1 MRCVEGSAQATLLVT
16 IIHAVVDAA
25 TIPSGIV
32 RKPAICIMPNQA
44 KAQETSA
51 GGRSMTKPIAPAS
64 IRRRQ
69 RSALIMLV
77 IAGTL
82 NYLDRSTLSI
92 ANPLIRQELGLS
104 IADMGLLLS
113 AFLWAYA
120 FAQLPGGALVDRVGP
135 HRLLGAGLALWS
147 IAQAAAGLV
156 TSFWQ
161 FSIAR
166 IFLGL
171 GEAPMFSSAV
181 RVVRDWY
188 NVRDR
193 GLPTGIWNC
202 TSSLGPA
209 IAPPIL
215 TALMIGLGWRWMFGI
230 MGVVG
235 IAVAATWF
243 LLYRDPTEAHFTD
256 EQQHYLTEGEEP
268 RNNDPVRLAEWL
280 GLFRFRTTWGLL
292 LGFFG
297 VVYMG
302 WLYLAWLPGYLEMQ
316 RHMSI
321 PKTGIVAAIPFAF
334 GVVGSIGG
342 GWIADRLM
350 RLGFSPV
357 NSRKVPVIVGLLG
370 MVVFTVVAAETPSD
384 TLAVV
389 SISAALMFGASASG
403 MSWALSSVA
412 APANCT
418 ASLGA
423 IQNFGGYL
431 GGALAPTVTGFIVQ
445 ATGSF
450 VPALLVSASIGL
462 VSALIY
468 LVVIRSEPITTPEL
482 DAAAGLTTIHPI
494 V

>member
-1 MRCVEGSAQATLLVT
+1 MAGTQLPAR
-16 IIHAVVDAA
+16 
-25 TIPSGIV
+25 V
-32 RKPAICIMPNQA
+32 RQ
-44 KAQETSA
+44 T
-51 GGRSMTKPIAPAS
+51 
-64 IRRRQ
+64 Q
-69 RSALIMLV
+69 RSALSMLV
-77 IAGTL
+77 LAGTL

-147 IAQAAAGLV
+147 VAQAVAGFV
-156 TSFWQ
+156 SSFWQ
-161 FSIAR
+161 FSVAR
-166 IFLGL
+166 VFLGL

-202 TSSLGPA
+202 SSSLGPA

-215 TALMIGLGWRWMFGI
+215 TGLMLALGWRWMFVV
-230 MGVVG
+230 MGAVG
-235 IAVAATWF
+235 LVIAATW
-243 LLYRDPTEAHFTD
+243 LLFYRDAAETQLSAQER
-256 EQQHYLTEGEEP
+256 HYLTEGEEP
-268 RNNDPVRLAEWL
+268 TVAHQVTLKEWA
-280 GLFRFRTTWGLL
+280 GLFRFRTTWGLV

-302 WLYLAWLPGYLEMQ
+302 WLYLAWLPGYLEIQ

-321 PKTGIVAAIPFAF
+321 PKTGFIAAVPFAF
-334 GVVGSIGG
+334 GVVGSVGG

-350 RLGFSPV
+350 RAGFSPV
-357 NSRKVPVIVGLLG
+357 NSRKLPVIVGLLG
-370 MVVFTVVAAETPSD
+370 MSVFTFVAAEAASD
-384 TLAVV
+384 TVAVTC
-389 SISAALMFGASASG
+389 ISAALMFGACASG
-403 MSWALSSVA
+403 MSWALSSVV
-412 APANCT
+412 APTNCT
-418 ASLGA
+418 ASLGS

-431 GGALAPTVTGFIVQ
+431 GGALAPTITGFIVQ
-445 ATGSF
+445 GTGSF
-450 VPALLVSASIGL
+450 VPALLVSAAIGL

-468 LVVIRSEPITTPEL
+468 LLLIRPSPITSTEL
-482 DAAAGLTTIHPI
+482 GAVMHLAE
-494 V
+494 

>member
-1 MRCVEGSAQATLLVT
+1 MTREAKLLE
-16 IIHAVVDAA
+16 
-25 TIPSGIV
+25 SL
-32 RKPAICIMPNQA
+32 
-44 KAQETSA
+44 A
-51 GGRSMTKPIAPAS
+51 GGRSMPRPTAPAS

-92 ANPLIRQELGLS
+92 ANPLIRNELGLS

-120 FAQLPGGALVDRVGP
+120 FAQLPSGALVDRVGP
-135 HRLLGAGLALWS
+135 HRLLAAGLGLWS
-147 IAQAAAGLV
+147 IAQAVAGFV

-166 IFLGL
+166 VFLGL

-193 GLPTGIWNC
+193 GLPTGTWNC

-215 TALMIGLGWRWMFGI
+215 TALMIGFGWRWMFGI

-235 IAVAATWF
+235 LVVATTWF
-243 LLYRDPTEAHFTD
+243 VLYRDPTEEHFTD
-256 EQQHYLTEGEEP
+256 EERHYLTEGEEP
-268 RNNDPVRLAEWL
+268 RSYAPVRLAEWL
-280 GLFRFRTTWGLL
+280 GLFRFRTTWGLV

-321 PKTGIVAAIPFAF
+321 PKTGFVAAIPFAF
-334 GVVGSIGG
+334 GVIGSIGG
-342 GWIADRLM
+342 GWIADWLM
-350 RLGFSPV
+350 RRGFSPI
-357 NSRKVPVIVGLLG
+357 NSRKIPVIAGLLG
-370 MVVFTVVAAETPSD
+370 MVAFTVVAAETPSD
-384 TLAVV
+384 VLAVAA
-389 SISAALMFGASASG
+389 ISAALMFGASASG

-450 VPALLVSASIGL
+450 VPALLVSAAIGL
-462 VSALIY
+462 FSALMY
-468 LVVIRSEPITTPEL
+468 LVVIRGEPITTAEL
-482 DAAAGLTTIHPI
+482 DGVAGVNTISPTM
-494 V
+494 

>member
-1 MRCVEGSAQATLLVT
+1 
-16 IIHAVVDAA
+16 
-25 TIPSGIV
+25 
-32 RKPAICIMPNQA
+32 MPRP
-44 KAQETSA
+44 T
-51 GGRSMTKPIAPAS
+51 APAS
-64 IRRRQ
+64 IRGKQ
-69 RSALIMLV
+69 RTALIMLV
-77 IAGTL
+77 VAGTL

-120 FAQLPGGALVDRVGP
+120 FAQLPGGALVDRLGP
-135 HRLLGAGLALWS
+135 HRLLAAGLGLWS
-147 IAQAAAGLV
+147 IAQAVAGFV

-166 IFLGL
+166 VFLGL

-193 GLPTGIWNC
+193 GLATGIWNC

-215 TALMIGLGWRWMFGI
+215 TALMIGLGWRWMFVT

-235 IAVAATWF
+235 LVVAVAWL

-256 EQQHYLTEGEEP
+256 EERHYLTEGEEA
-268 RNNDPVRLAEWL
+268 RSYTPVRFAEWL
-280 GLFRFRTTWGLL
+280 ALFRFRTTWGLVI
-292 LGFFG
+292 GFFG

-302 WLYLAWLPGYLEMQ
+302 WLYLAWLPGYLEIQ

-334 GVVGSIGG
+334 GVLGSIGG
-342 GWIADRLM
+342 GWVADWLM
-350 RLGFSPV
+350 RRGFSQV
-357 NSRKVPVIVGLLG
+357 NSRKTPVIIGLMG

-384 TLAVV
+384 TLAVAA
-389 SISAALMFGASASG
+389 ISAALMFGASASG
-403 MSWALSSVA
+403 MSWALASVA
-412 APANCT
+412 APAHCT

-450 VPALLVSASIGL
+450 VPALLVSAVIGG
-462 VSALIY
+462 VSALSY
-468 LVVIRSEPITTPEL
+468 LVVIRGEPITATEL
-482 DAAAGLTTIHPI
+482 SLA

>member
-1 MRCVEGSAQATLLVT
+1 MS
-16 IIHAVVDAA
+16 
-25 TIPSGIV
+25 
-32 RKPAICIMPNQA
+32 KP
-44 KAQETSA
+44 T
-51 GGRSMTKPIAPAS
+51 APAS
-64 IRRRQ
+64 IRIRQ
-69 RSALIMLV
+69 RTALIMLV
-77 IAGTL
+77 VAGTL

-92 ANPLIRQELGLS
+92 ANPLIREELGLS

-135 HRLLGAGLALWS
+135 HRLL
-147 IAQAAAGLV
+147 AAGLGLWSLAQAVAGFV
-156 TSFWQ
+156 TSFTQ

-166 IFLGL
+166 VFLGL

-193 GLPTGIWNC
+193 GLPTGTWNC

-215 TALMIGLGWRWMFGI
+215 TGLMITLGWRWMFI
-230 MGVVG
+230 VMGLVG
-235 IAVAATWF
+235 LIVAAVWYV
-243 LLYRDPTEAHFTD
+243 LYRDPTEEHFTP
-256 EQQHYLTEGEEP
+256 EERHYLTDGEEP
-268 RNNDPVRLAEWL
+268 RADTPVRLAEWI
-280 GLFRFRTTWGLL
+280 GLFRFRTTWGLV

-302 WLYLAWLPGYLEMQ
+302 WLYLAWLPGYLELQ

-350 RLGFSPV
+350 QRGFSPV
-357 NSRKVPVIVGLLG
+357 NSRKIPVIVGLLG
-370 MVVFTVVAAETPSD
+370 MVVFTVVAAETASD
-384 TLAVV
+384 VLAVAA
-389 SISAALMFGASASG
+389 ISGALMFGASASG
-403 MSWALSSVA
+403 MSWALASVA

-450 VPALLVSASIGL
+450 VPALLASAVIGL
-462 VSALIY
+462 FSALAY
-468 LVVIRSEPITTPEL
+468 LVVIRGEPITTAEL
-482 DAAAGLTTIHPI
+482 DAVAGPRAVST
-494 V
+494 

>member
-1 MRCVEGSAQATLLVT
+1 
-16 IIHAVVDAA
+16 
-25 TIPSGIV
+25 
-32 RKPAICIMPNQA
+32 MP
-44 KAQETSA
+44 
-51 GGRSMTKPIAPAS
+51 KPIAPAN
-64 IRRRQ
+64 IRRKQ
-69 RSALIMLV
+69 RTALIMLV
-77 IAGTL
+77 VAGTL

-147 IAQAAAGLV
+147 IAQAAAGFV

-166 IFLGL
+166 VFLGL

-193 GLPTGIWNC
+193 GLATGTWNC

-215 TALMIGLGWRWMFGI
+215 TALMIGFGWRWMFVVMGI
-230 MGVVG
+230 AGL
-235 IAVAATWF
+235 AVAAVWV
-243 LLYRDPTEAHFTD
+243 LLYRDPADEHFTED
-256 EQQHYLTEGEEP
+256 ERRYLTDGEET
-268 RNNDPVRLAEWL
+268 RTYNQVRLSEWL
-280 GLFRFRTTWGLL
+280 GLFRFRTTWGLV

-297 VVYMG
+297 VVYIN
-302 WLYLAWLPGYLEMQ
+302 WLYLAWLPGYLELQ

-321 PKTGIVAAIPFAF
+321 PKTGLIAAIPFAF
-334 GVVGSIGG
+334 GVAGSIGG
-342 GWIADRLM
+342 GWIADFLM
-350 RLGFSPV
+350 RRGFSPV
-357 NSRKVPVIVGLLG
+357 NSRKIPVIAGLLG
-370 MVVFTVVAAETPSD
+370 MVGFTVVAAESSSD
-384 TLAVV
+384 FVAVAA
-389 SISAALMFGASASG
+389 ISGALMFGASASG

-412 APANCT
+412 APAHCT

-431 GGALAPTVTGFIVQ
+431 GGALAPTITGFIVQ

-450 VPALLVSASIGL
+450 VPALLAAAAIGL
-462 VSALIY
+462 VSALAY
-468 LVVIRSEPITTPEL
+468 LVVIRAEPITNAEL
-482 DAAAGLTTIHPI
+482 DAVAGPRAVRT
-494 V
+494 

>member
-1 MRCVEGSAQATLLVT
+1 
-16 IIHAVVDAA
+16 
-25 TIPSGIV
+25 
-32 RKPAICIMPNQA
+32 
-44 KAQETSA
+44 
-51 GGRSMTKPIAPAS
+51 MTKPTAPAS

-69 RSALIMLV
+69 RTALIMLV
-77 IAGTL
+77 VAGTL

-135 HRLLGAGLALWS
+135 HRLLAGGLGLWS
-147 IAQAAAGLV
+147 VAQAAAGFV
-156 TSFWQ
+156 ASFWQ

-166 IFLGL
+166 VFLGL

-193 GLPTGIWNC
+193 GLPTGIWNS

-209 IAPPIL
+209 LVPPIL
-215 TALMIGLGWRWMFGI
+215 TVLMISFGWRWMFATMGI
-230 MGVVG
+230 VG
-235 IAVAATWF
+235 LIVAAVWYG
-243 LLYRDPTEAHFTD
+243 LYRDPAEAHFTD
-256 EQQHYLTEGEEP
+256 EERHYLTEGEEP
-268 RNNDPVRLAEWL
+268 RAYTPVRLAEWL
-280 GLFRFRTTWGLL
+280 GLFRFRTTWGLV

-321 PKTGIVAAIPFAF
+321 PKTGIVASIPFAF
-334 GVVGSIGG
+334 GVLGSIGG
-342 GWIADRLM
+342 GWIADWLM
-350 RLGFSPV
+350 RLGISPI
-357 NSRKVPVIVGLLG
+357 NSRKIPVIICLLG

-384 TLAVV
+384 IVAVAA
-389 SISAALMFGASASG
+389 ISAALMFGASASG
-403 MSWALSSVA
+403 MSWALASVA

-418 ASLGA
+418 AWLGA

-431 GGALAPTVTGFIVQ
+431 GGALAPTVTGYVVQ

-450 VPALLVSASIGL
+450 VPALLTSAAIGL
-462 VSALIY
+462 VSALAY
-468 LVVIRSEPITTPEL
+468 LLVIRSTPISAAEL
-482 DAAAGLTTIHPI
+482 DVVAGVHTISPTG
-494 V
+494 

>member
-1 MRCVEGSAQATLLVT
+1 M
-16 IIHAVVDAA
+16 
-25 TIPSGIV
+25 
-32 RKPAICIMPNQA
+32 
-44 KAQETSA
+44 KAPT
-51 GGRSMTKPIAPAS
+51 APAG

-69 RSALIMLV
+69 RNALVMLV

-135 HRLLGAGLALWS
+135 HRLLAAGLGLWS
-147 IAQAAAGLV
+147 LAQAAAGLV

-202 TSSLGPA
+202 ASSLGPA

-215 TALMIGLGWRWMFGI
+215 TALMLGVGWRWMFVT

-235 IAVAATWF
+235 LVVAAAWY
-243 LLYRDPTEAHFTD
+243 LLYRDPAEENFNN
-256 EQQHYLTEGEEP
+256 EERHYLTDGEEP
-268 RNNDPVRLAEWL
+268 RSKTPVRLAEWF
-280 GLFRFRTTWGLL
+280 GLFRFRTTWGLV

-297 VVYMG
+297 VVYIN

-321 PKTGIVAAIPFAF
+321 PKTGLVASIPFCF

-342 GWIADRLM
+342 GWIADLLM
-350 RLGFSPV
+350 RRGFSPI
-357 NSRKVPVIVGLLG
+357 NSRKIPVILGLLG
-370 MVVFTVVAAETPSD
+370 MVGFTVIAAETPSD
-384 TLAVV
+384 SLAVAA
-389 SISAALMFGASASG
+389 ISGALLFGAAASG

-445 ATGSF
+445 STGSF
-450 VPALLVSASIGL
+450 VPALLASAAIGL
-462 VSALIY
+462 VSALAY
-468 LVVIRSEPITTPEL
+468 LVIIRSEPITTMEL
-482 DAAAGLTTIHPI
+482 DTVAGVPTHGQAL
-494 V
+494 

>member
-1 MRCVEGSAQATLLVT
+1 MA
-16 IIHAVVDAA
+16 
-25 TIPSGIV
+25 
-32 RKPAICIMPNQA
+32 
-44 KAQETSA
+44 
-51 GGRSMTKPIAPAS
+51 KPIAPAS
-64 IRRRQ
+64 IRRKQ
-69 RSALIMLV
+69 RTALIMLV
-77 IAGTL
+77 VAGTL

-120 FAQLPGGALVDRVGP
+120 FAQLPGGALVDRIGP

-147 IAQAAAGLV
+147 VAQATAGFV

-166 IFLGL
+166 VFLGL

-193 GLPTGIWNC
+193 GLPTGTWNC

-215 TALMIGLGWRWMFGI
+215 TALMIGFGWRWMF
-230 MGVVG
+230 VVMG
-235 IAVAATWF
+235 IAGLVVAATWF
-243 LLYRDPTEAHFTD
+243 ALYRDPTEEHFTED
-256 EQQHYLTEGEEP
+256 ERHYLTEGEES
-268 RNNDPVRLAEWL
+268 RTYSQVRLSEWL
-280 GLFRFRTTWGLL
+280 GLFRFRTTWGLV

-297 VVYMG
+297 VVYIN
-302 WLYLAWLPGYLEMQ
+302 WLYLAWLPGYLELQ

-321 PKTGIVAAIPFAF
+321 PKTGLVAAIPFAF
-334 GVVGSIGG
+334 GVAGSIGG
-342 GWIADRLM
+342 GWIADWLM
-350 RLGFSPV
+350 RRGFSPV
-357 NSRKVPVIVGLLG
+357 NSRKIPVVIGLLG
-370 MVVFTVVAAETPSD
+370 MVGFTVVAAESASD
-384 TLAVV
+384 FLAVAA
-389 SISAALMFGASASG
+389 ISGALMFGASASG
-403 MSWALSSVA
+403 MSWALASVA
-412 APANCT
+412 APAHCT

-431 GGALAPTVTGFIVQ
+431 GGALAPTITGFIVQ

-450 VPALLVSASIGL
+450 VPALLASAAIGL
-462 VSALIY
+462 VSALAY
-468 LVVIRSEPITTPEL
+468 LVVIRAEPITNAEL
-482 DAAAGLTTIHPI
+482 DAVAGPRAVRT
-494 V
+494 

>member
-1 MRCVEGSAQATLLVT
+1 MATPTV
-16 IIHAVVDAA
+16 
-25 TIPSGIV
+25 
-32 RKPAICIMPNQA
+32 
-44 KAQETSA
+44 
-51 GGRSMTKPIAPAS
+51 PIT
-64 IRRRQ
+64 IRRKQ
-69 RSALIMLV
+69 RAALIMLV

-92 ANPLIRQELGLS
+92 ANVLIRQELRLS

-147 IAQAAAGLV
+147 IAQAAAGFV
-156 TSFWQ
+156 ASFWQ

-166 IFLGL
+166 VFLGL

-215 TALMIGLGWRWMFGI
+215 TALMISLGWRWMFVI
-230 MGVVG
+230 MGIVG
-235 IAVAATWF
+235 IVVAAVW
-243 LLYRDPTEAHFTD
+243 LLTYRDATETQFSDT
-256 EQQHYLTEGEEP
+256 ERHYLTEGEE
-268 RNNDPVRLAEWL
+268 DLVQKPVSLFDWL
-280 GLFRFRTTWGLL
+280 GLFRFRTTWGLVI
-292 LGFFG
+292 GFFG
-297 VVYMG
+297 IVYMG
-302 WLYLAWLPGYLEMQ
+302 WLYLAWLPGYLELQ

-334 GVVGSIGG
+334 GVLGSIGG
-342 GWIADRLM
+342 GWIADWLM
-350 RLGFSPV
+350 RRGFSPV
-357 NSRKVPVIVGLLG
+357 NSRKLPVIVGLLG
-370 MVVFTVVAAETPSD
+370 MVIFTVVAAETPSD
-384 TLAVV
+384 VLAVAA
-389 SISAALMFGASASG
+389 ISAALMFGAAASG

-445 ATGSF
+445 ATGNF
-450 VPALLVSASIGL
+450 APALLVSAAIGL
-462 VSALIY
+462 VSALSY
-468 LVVIRSEPITTPEL
+468 LFVIRGEPITTAEL
-482 DAAAGLTTIHPI
+482 SFAG
-494 V
+494 

>member
-1 MRCVEGSAQATLLVT
+1 MDRT
-16 IIHAVVDAA
+16 HA
-25 TIPSGIV
+25 PNRV
-32 RKPAICIMPNQA
+32 RRA
-44 KAQETSA
+44 
-51 GGRSMTKPIAPAS
+51 
-64 IRRRQ
+64 Q
-69 RSALIMLV
+69 RSALTMLV
-77 IAGTL
+77 VAGTL

-92 ANPLIRQELGLS
+92 ANPLIREELGLS

-135 HRLLGAGLALWS
+135 HRLLSAGLALWS
-147 IAQAAAGLV
+147 VAQAVAGFV

-166 IFLGL
+166 VFLGL

-215 TALMIGLGWRWMFGI
+215 TGLMLALGWRWMFIAMGI
-230 MGVVG
+230 VG
-235 IAVAATWF
+235 IVVALIWF
-243 LLYRDPTEAHFTD
+243 LVYRDAAETKFTE
-256 EQQHYLTEGEEP
+256 EERLYLTESEEA
-268 RNNDPVRLAEWL
+268 PVAHRITFREWG
-280 GLFRFRTTWGLL
+280 GLFRFRTTWGLV

-297 VVYMG
+297 IVYMG
-302 WLYLAWLPGYLEMQ
+302 WLYLAWLPGYLEIQ

-321 PKTGIVAAIPFAF
+321 PKTGLVAAIPFAF
-334 GVVGSIGG
+334 GVIGSVGG

-350 RLGFSPV
+350 RAGFSPV
-357 NSRKVPVIVGLLG
+357 NSRKLPVIVGLLG
-370 MVVFTVVAAETPSD
+370 MAGFTVVAAEAASD
-384 TLAVV
+384 TVAVAA
-389 SISAALMFGASASG
+389 ISAALMFGACASG
-403 MSWALSSVA
+403 MSWALASIA
-412 APANCT
+412 APSNCT
-418 ASLGA
+418 ASLGS

-431 GGALAPTVTGFIVQ
+431 GGALAPTITGFIVQ

-450 VPALLVSASIGL
+450 VPALLVSAAIGL

-468 LVVIRSEPITTPEL
+468 LVLIRQQPITSAEL
-482 DAAAGLTTIHPI
+482 GAVLQPAE
-494 V
+494 

>member
-1 MRCVEGSAQATLLVT
+1 MSRPTAPVSIQ
-16 IIHAVVDAA
+16 
-25 TIPSGIV
+25 
-32 RKPAICIMPNQA
+32 RK
-44 KAQETSA
+44 
-51 GGRSMTKPIAPAS
+51 
-64 IRRRQ
+64 Q
-69 RSALIMLV
+69 RTALTMLV

-120 FAQLPGGALVDRVGP
+120 FAQLPGGALVDRLGP
-135 HRLLGAGLALWS
+135 HRLLTAGLGLWS
-147 IAQAAAGLV
+147 IAQAAAGFV

-215 TALMIGLGWRWMFGI
+215 TALMIGFGWRWMFVT
-230 MGVVG
+230 MGVLG
-235 IAVAATWF
+235 IAVTAAWY
-243 LLYRDPTEAHFTD
+243 LLYRDAAEEHFV
-256 EQQHYLTEGEEP
+256 EEERHYLTEGEEA
-268 RNNDPVRLAEWL
+268 RTHFPVRLSEWL
-280 GLFRFRTTWGLL
+280 GLFRFRTTWGLVI
-292 LGFFG
+292 GFFG

-302 WLYLAWLPGYLEMQ
+302 WLYLAWLPGYLEIQ

-334 GVVGSIGG
+334 GVVGSISG
-342 GWIADRLM
+342 GWIADWLM
-350 RLGFSPV
+350 RRGFSPV
-357 NSRKVPVIVGLLG
+357 NSRKMPVIIGLLG
-370 MVVFTVVAAETPSD
+370 MVLFTVVAAETPSN
-384 TLAVV
+384 TLAVAA
-389 SISAALMFGASASG
+389 ISAALMFGASASG
-403 MSWALSSVA
+403 MSWALASVA

-450 VPALLVSASIGL
+450 VPALLVSAMIGI
-462 VSALIY
+462 VSALSY
-468 LVVIRSEPITTPEL
+468 LLVIRAAPITAAEL
-482 DAAAGLTTIHPI
+482 SLAG
-494 V
+494 

>member
-1 MRCVEGSAQATLLVT
+1 MYE
-16 IIHAVVDAA
+16 II
-25 TIPSGIV
+25 
-32 RKPAICIMPNQA
+32 
-44 KAQETSA
+44 A
-51 GGRSMTKPIAPAS
+51 GGRSMAKLIAPPS

-69 RSALIMLV
+69 RSAVIMLV

-135 HRLLGAGLALWS
+135 HRLLAAGLGLWS
-147 IAQAAAGLV
+147 IAQAVAGFV

-166 IFLGL
+166 VFLGL

-202 TSSLGPA
+202 TSSLG
-209 IAPPIL
+209 
-215 TALMIGLGWRWMFGI
+215 
-230 MGVVG
+230 
-235 IAVAATWF
+235 
-243 LLYRDPTEAHFTD
+243 
-256 EQQHYLTEGEEP
+256 
-268 RNNDPVRLAEWL
+268 
-280 GLFRFRTTWGLL
+280 
-292 LGFFG
+292 
-297 VVYMG
+297 
-302 WLYLAWLPGYLEMQ
+302 
-316 RHMSI
+316 
-321 PKTGIVAAIPFAF
+321 
-334 GVVGSIGG
+334 
-342 GWIADRLM
+342 
-350 RLGFSPV
+350 
-357 NSRKVPVIVGLLG
+357 
-370 MVVFTVVAAETPSD
+370 MVVFTVVAAETASD
-384 TLAVV
+384 FLAVAA
-389 SISAALMFGASASG
+389 ISAALMFGASASG

-431 GGALAPTVTGFIVQ
+431 GGAQAPTVTGFIVQ

-450 VPALLVSASIGL
+450 VPALLVSAGIGL
-462 VSALIY
+462 VSALMY
-468 LVVIRSEPITTPEL
+468 LVVIRGEPITTAEL
-482 DAAAGLTTIHPI
+482 DVVAGLNTISPTL
-494 V
+494 

>member
-1 MRCVEGSAQATLLVT
+1 M
-16 IIHAVVDAA
+16 DK
-25 TIPSGIV
+25 PIV
-32 RKPAICIMPNQA
+32 PPAI
-44 KAQETSA
+44 
-51 GGRSMTKPIAPAS
+51 
-64 IRRRQ
+64 RRKQ
-69 RSALIMLV
+69 RTALIMLV
-77 IAGTL
+77 VAGTL

-135 HRLLGAGLALWS
+135 HRLL
-147 IAQAAAGLV
+147 AAGLGLWSLAQAVAGIV

-166 IFLGL
+166 VFLGL

-188 NVRDR
+188 NVHDR

-202 TSSLGPA
+202 ASSLGPA

-215 TALMIGLGWRWMFGI
+215 TALMIAFGWRWMFVVMGI
-230 MGVVG
+230 VG
-235 IAVAATWF
+235 LAVAASWY
-243 LLYRDPTEAHFTD
+243 LLYRDPTEAHFTKD
-256 EQQHYLTEGEEP
+256 ERDYLTRGEEV
-268 RNNDPVRLAEWL
+268 RTDSPVRLSEWL
-280 GLFRFRTTWGLL
+280 GLFRFRTTWGLV

-297 VVYMG
+297 VIYIT

-321 PKTGIVAAIPFAF
+321 PKTGLVAAIPFAF
-334 GVVGSIGG
+334 GVAGSICG

-350 RLGFSPV
+350 RRGFSPV
-357 NSRKVPVIVGLLG
+357 NSRKIPVVIGLLG
-370 MVVFTVVAAETPSD
+370 MVAFTVVAAEAESD
-384 TLAVV
+384 FLAVAA
-389 SISAALMFGASASG
+389 ISGALMFGASASG
-403 MSWALSSVA
+403 MSWALASVA

-450 VPALLVSASIGL
+450 IPALLAAAAIGL
-462 VSALIY
+462 VSALAY
-468 LVVIRSEPITTPEL
+468 LVVIRAEPITTAEL
-482 DAAAGLTTIHPI
+482 DAVSGHGAVST
-494 V
+494 

>member
-1 MRCVEGSAQATLLVT
+1 MARPT
-16 IIHAVVDAA
+16 
-25 TIPSGIV
+25 
-32 RKPAICIMPNQA
+32 
-44 KAQETSA
+44 
-51 GGRSMTKPIAPAS
+51 APAS

-92 ANPLIRQELGLS
+92 ANPLIREELGLS

-120 FAQLPGGALVDRVGP
+120 FAQLPGGALVDRIGP
-135 HRLLGAGLALWS
+135 HRLLATGLGLWS
-147 IAQAAAGLV
+147 LAEAAAGLV
-156 TSFWQ
+156 ASFWQ

-166 IFLGL
+166 VFLGL

-209 IAPPIL
+209 LAPPIL
-215 TALMIGLGWRWMFGI
+215 TALMIGFGWRWMFVTMGI
-230 MGVVG
+230 VG
-235 IAVAATWF
+235 LLVAAAWF

-256 EQQHYLTEGEEP
+256 EERHYLTEGEEP
-268 RNNDPVRLAEWL
+268 RLYTQVSLAEWL
-280 GLFRFRTTWGLL
+280 GLFRFRTTWGLV

-302 WLYLAWLPGYLEMQ
+302 WLYLSWLPGYLEMQ

-342 GWIADRLM
+342 GWIADWLIR
-350 RLGFSPV
+350 RGFSPI
-357 NSRKVPVIVGLLG
+357 NSRKIPVIIGLLG
-370 MVVFTVVAAETPSD
+370 MVIFTVVAAETPSD
-384 TLAVV
+384 IAAVAA
-389 SISAALMFGASASG
+389 ISAALMFGASASG
-403 MSWALSSVA
+403 MSWALASVA
-412 APANCT
+412 VPANCT

-445 ATGSF
+445 ETGSF
-450 VPALLVSASIGL
+450 VPALLASAAIGL
-462 VSALIY
+462 VSAFAY
-468 LVVIRSEPITTPEL
+468 LVVIRGEPISTAEL
-482 DAAAGLTTIHPI
+482 DVAAGVHTIGPTR
-494 V
+494 

>member
-1 MRCVEGSAQATLLVT
+1 
-16 IIHAVVDAA
+16 
-25 TIPSGIV
+25 
-32 RKPAICIMPNQA
+32 
-44 KAQETSA
+44 
-51 GGRSMTKPIAPAS
+51 
-64 IRRRQ
+64 
-69 RSALIMLV
+69 MLV

-135 HRLLGAGLALWS
+135 HRLLATGLGLWS

-193 GLPTGIWNC
+193 GLATGTWNC

-209 IAPPIL
+209 LAPPIL
-215 TALMIGLGWRWMFGI
+215 TALMIGFGWRWMFVSMGI
-230 MGVVG
+230 VGVV
-235 IAVAATWF
+235 VAAVWYW
-243 LLYRDPTEAHFTD
+243 LYRDPTEAHFS
-256 EQQHYLTEGEEP
+256 EEERHYLTEGEEA
-268 RNNDPVRLAEWL
+268 RGATRVTLAEWL
-280 GLFRFRTTWGLL
+280 GLFRFRTTWGLV

-297 VVYMG
+297 VVYIN

-321 PKTGIVAAIPFAF
+321 PKTGIIAAIPFAF

-342 GWIADRLM
+342 GWIADWLM
-350 RLGFSPV
+350 RLGVSPI
-357 NSRKVPVIVGLLG
+357 NSRKIPVIAGLLG

-384 TLAVV
+384 VLAV
-389 SISAALMFGASASG
+389 SAISAALMFGAAASG

-412 APANCT
+412 VPANCT

-450 VPALLVSASIGL
+450 VPALLASAVIGL
-462 VSALIY
+462 LSALAY
-468 LVVIRSEPITTPEL
+468 LVVVRGEPISSAEL
-482 DAAAGLTTIHPI
+482 DVVSGSHTISPTL
-494 V
+494 

>member
-1 MRCVEGSAQATLLVT
+1 MDHPQ
-16 IIHAVVDAA
+16 
-25 TIPSGIV
+25 
-32 RKPAICIMPNQA
+32 
-44 KAQETSA
+44 
-51 GGRSMTKPIAPAS
+51 APARV
-64 IRRRQ
+64 RRAQ
-69 RSALIMLV
+69 RSALTILV

-92 ANPLIRQELGLS
+92 ANPLIRHDLGLS

-120 FAQLPGGALVDRVGP
+120 FSQLPGGALVDRVGP
-135 HRLLGAGLALWS
+135 HRLL
-147 IAQAAAGLV
+147 AAGLGLWSLAQTAAGFV
-156 TSFWQ
+156 TGFWQ

-166 IFLGL
+166 VFLGM

-215 TALMIGLGWRWMFGI
+215 TALMLTLGWRWMFI
-230 MGVVG
+230 VMGVVG
-235 IAVAATWF
+235 LAVAALWYVK
-243 LLYRDPTEAHFTD
+243 YRDAAEFPFDANER
-256 EQQHYLTEGEEP
+256 HYLRQGEEAP
-268 RNNDPVRLAEWL
+268 SANRVTLAEW
-280 GLFRFRTTWGLL
+280 GRLFRFRTTWGLI

-302 WLYLAWLPGYLEMQ
+302 WLYLAWLPGYFEIQ

-321 PKTGIVAAIPFAF
+321 PKTGWVSAIPFAF

-342 GWIADRLM
+342 GAIADRLM
-350 RLGFSPV
+350 AAGLSPV
-357 NSRKVPVIVGLLG
+357 NSRKLPVIVGLLG
-370 MVVFTVVAAETPSD
+370 MAGFTIVAAETPSN
-384 TLAVV
+384 TIAVAC
-389 SISAALMFGASASG
+389 ISAALMLGACASG
-403 MSWALSSVA
+403 MSWALASVA
-412 APANCT
+412 APSNCT

-431 GGALAPTVTGFIVQ
+431 GGALAPTITGFIVQ
-445 ATGSF
+445 STGSF
-450 VPALLVSASIGL
+450 VPALLLSAGIG
-462 VSALIY
+462 VASALMY
-468 LVVIRSEPITTPEL
+468 LVVIRAEPISSAEL
-482 DAAAGLTTIHPI
+482 GVLAEPA

>member
-1 MRCVEGSAQATLLVT
+1 MATPT
-16 IIHAVVDAA
+16 
-25 TIPSGIV
+25 
-32 RKPAICIMPNQA
+32 
-44 KAQETSA
+44 
-51 GGRSMTKPIAPAS
+51 APVM
-64 IRRRQ
+64 IRRKQ
-69 RSALIMLV
+69 KAALTMLV
-77 IAGTL
+77 VAGTL

-92 ANPLIRQELGLS
+92 ANVLIRQELGLS

-135 HRLLGAGLALWS
+135 HRLLAAGLALWS
-147 IAQAAAGLV
+147 LAQAAAGFV
-156 TSFWQ
+156 ATFWQ

-166 IFLGL
+166 VFLGL

-215 TALMIGLGWRWMFGI
+215 TALMLAFGWRWMFVI
-230 MGVVG
+230 MGIVG
-235 IAVAATWF
+235 IAVATVWF
-243 LLYRDPTEAHFTD
+243 LAYRDPTETQFS
-256 EQQHYLTEGEEP
+256 ENERHYLTEGEEP
-268 RNNDPVRLAEWL
+268 RTQRPVSLSEWL
-280 GLFRFRTTWGLL
+280 GLFRFRTTWGLVI
-292 LGFFG
+292 GFFG

-302 WLYLAWLPGYLEMQ
+302 WLYLAWLPGYLELQ

-334 GVVGSIGG
+334 GVLGSIAG
-342 GWIADRLM
+342 GWIADWLM
-350 RLGFSPV
+350 RRGFSPV
-357 NSRKVPVIVGLLG
+357 NSRKAPVIIGLLG
-370 MVVFTVVAAETPSD
+370 MVVFTVVAAVTPSD
-384 TLAVV
+384 VLAVAA
-389 SISAALMFGASASG
+389 ISAALMFGAAASG

-445 ATGSF
+445 ATGTF
-450 VPALLVSASIGL
+450 EPALLVSAAIGL
-462 VSALIY
+462 VSALAY
-468 LVVIRSEPITTPEL
+468 LVVIRSEPITTAEL
-482 DAAAGLTTIHPI
+482 SFAR
-494 V
+494 

>member
-1 MRCVEGSAQATLLVT
+1 M
-16 IIHAVVDAA
+16 
-25 TIPSGIV
+25 PSLTT
-32 RKPAICIMPNQA
+32 PP
-44 KAQETSA
+44 T
-51 GGRSMTKPIAPAS
+51 

-69 RSALIMLV
+69 RGAVTMLV

-120 FAQLPGGALVDRVGP
+120 FAQLPGGALVDRFGP
-135 HRLLGAGLALWS
+135 RRLLAAGLAIWS

-156 TSFWQ
+156 ASFWQ

-166 IFLGL
+166 VFLGL
-171 GEAPMFSSAV
+171 GEAPMFSASV
-181 RVVRDWY
+181 RVVREWY

-193 GLPTGIWNC
+193 GLPIGVVNT

-215 TALMIGLGWRWMFGI
+215 TALMLVFGWRWMFAT
-230 MGVVG
+230 MGVMGV
-235 IAVAATWF
+235 AVALIWF
-243 LLYRDPTEAHFTD
+243 VRYRDVTDIGLSETER
-256 EQQHYLTEGEEP
+256 QYLTEGEEGIVQT
-268 RNNDPVRLAEWL
+268 PVRFSEWL
-280 GLFRFRTTWGLL
+280 GLFRFRTTWGLV

-302 WLYLAWLPGYLEMQ
+302 WLYIAWLPGYLELQ

-321 PKTGIVAAIPFAF
+321 PKTGLVASIPFVF
-334 GVVGSIGG
+334 GVIGSVAG
-342 GWIADRLM
+342 GWTADWLM
-350 RLGFSPV
+350 RRGFSPV
-357 NSRKVPVIVGLLG
+357 NSRKIPVLVGLMG

-384 TLAVV
+384 TAAVA

-403 MSWALSSVA
+403 MSWALASVA

-450 VPALLVSASIGL
+450 TPALLTSAAVGL
-462 VSALIY
+462 VSALAY
-468 LVVIRSEPITTPEL
+468 LVIIRREPITTAEL
-482 DAAAGLTTIHPI
+482 DRVSGVHPARHT

>member
-1 MRCVEGSAQATLLVT
+1 
-16 IIHAVVDAA
+16 
-25 TIPSGIV
+25 
-32 RKPAICIMPNQA
+32 
-44 KAQETSA
+44 
-51 GGRSMTKPIAPAS
+51 MTKPNVPAS

-69 RSALIMLV
+69 RTALIMLV

-135 HRLLGAGLALWS
+135 RRLLATGLGVWS
-147 IAQAAAGLV
+147 IAQAVAGFV

-166 IFLGL
+166 VFLGL

-215 TALMIGLGWRWMFGI
+215 TLLMISLGWRWMFGI
-230 MGVVG
+230 MGLVGVVV
-235 IAVAATWF
+235 AVAWLF
-243 LLYRDPTEAHFTD
+243 WYRDPDPAQFTE
-256 EQQHYLTEGEEP
+256 EEQHYLTDGEGP
-268 RNNDPVRLAEWL
+268 RTYAPVQLAEWL

-321 PKTGIVAAIPFAF
+321 PKTGFVAAIPFAF
-334 GVVGSIGG
+334 GVVGSISG
-342 GWIADRLM
+342 GWIADWLM
-350 RLGFSPV
+350 RRGFSPI

-370 MVVFTVVAAETPSD
+370 MVVFTVVAAETPSN
-384 TLAVV
+384 TLAVAA
-389 SISAALMFGASASG
+389 ISAALMFGASASG

-445 ATGSF
+445 GTGSF

-468 LVVIRSEPITTPEL
+468 LVVVRGEPITSAEL
-482 DAAAGLTTIHPI
+482 DMVAGAHTVGSTS
-494 V
+494 

>member
-1 MRCVEGSAQATLLVT
+1 
-16 IIHAVVDAA
+16 
-25 TIPSGIV
+25 
-32 RKPAICIMPNQA
+32 
-44 KAQETSA
+44 
-51 GGRSMTKPIAPAS
+51 MTKPTAPAS

-69 RSALIMLV
+69 RTALIMLV

-135 HRLLGAGLALWS
+135 HRLLAAGLGLWS
-147 IAQAAAGLV
+147 IAQAVAGFV
-156 TSFWQ
+156 TSFGQ

-166 IFLGL
+166 VFLGL

-181 RVVRDWY
+181 RVVRDWW

-193 GLPTGIWNC
+193 GLPTGTWNC

-215 TALMIGLGWRWMFGI
+215 TVMMIGFGWRWMFGI

-235 IAVAATWF
+235 VVVAVVWF
-243 LLYRDPTEAHFTD
+243 ILYRDPTEANFTD
-256 EQQHYLTEGEEP
+256 EERHYLTEGEEP
-268 RNNDPVRLAEWL
+268 RTYTPVRLAEWL
-280 GLFRFRTTWGLL
+280 GLFRFRTTWGLV

-342 GWIADRLM
+342 GWIADWLM
-350 RLGFSPV
+350 RRGFSPI
-357 NSRKVPVIVGLLG
+357 NSRKIPVIVGLLG
-370 MVVFTVVAAETPSD
+370 MVSFTVVAAETPSD
-384 TLAVV
+384 LMAVAA
-389 SISAALMFGASASG
+389 ISAALMFGASASG
-403 MSWALSSVA
+403 MSWALASVA

-450 VPALLVSASIGL
+450 TPALLVSAAIGL
-462 VSALIY
+462 VSALMY
-468 LVVIRSEPITTPEL
+468 LVVIRGEPISTAEL
-482 DAAAGLTTIHPI
+482 DVAAGVTTVRPTM
-494 V
+494 

>member
-1 MRCVEGSAQATLLVT
+1 
-16 IIHAVVDAA
+16 
-25 TIPSGIV
+25 
-32 RKPAICIMPNQA
+32 
-44 KAQETSA
+44 
-51 GGRSMTKPIAPAS
+51 
-64 IRRRQ
+64 
-69 RSALIMLV
+69 MLV
-77 IAGTL
+77 VAGTL

-104 IADMGLLLS
+104 IANMGLLLS

-120 FAQLPGGALVDRVGP
+120 FAQLPGGALVDRLGP
-135 HRLLGAGLALWS
+135 HRLLAAGLSLWS
-147 IAQAAAGLV
+147 IAQAAAGFV

-166 IFLGL
+166 VFLGM

-215 TALMIGLGWRWMFGI
+215 TALMIGFGWRWMFVT

-235 IAVAATWF
+235 VAVAAAWL
-243 LLYRDPTEAHFTD
+243 LLYRDASEAHFTD
-256 EQQHYLTEGEEP
+256 EERHYLTDGEEA
-268 RNNDPVRLAEWL
+268 RTYTPVQFSEWL
-280 GLFRFRTTWGLL
+280 SLFRFRTTWGLII
-292 LGFFG
+292 GFFG
-297 VVYMG
+297 IVYMG
-302 WLYLAWLPGYLEMQ
+302 WLYLAWLPGYLEIQ

-342 GWIADRLM
+342 GWIADWLM

-357 NSRKVPVIVGLLG
+357 NSRKMPVIIGLLG

-384 TLAVV
+384 TLAVAA
-389 SISAALMFGASASG
+389 ISAALMFGASASG
-403 MSWALSSVA
+403 MSWALASVA

-450 VPALLVSASIGL
+450 VPALLVSAVIGL
-462 VSALIY
+462 ISALAY
-468 LVVIRSEPITTPEL
+468 LVVIRAQPITAAEL
-482 DAAAGLTTIHPI
+482 RLAG
-494 V
+494 